1 MIHITQS
8 SLKEITEIFNRRKAT
23 IHLENYTVGELLD
36 HGGMSNVYRLID
48 SDGSTDYVLRVSE
61 ERKSSYSNDI
71 FNVREME
78 ILSELKK
85 NSQPHVVQY
94 LDAFVA
100 DNPGHPRYYCSVM
113 KFLSTLKKYQLNG
126 DGVEIAVRLGCDF
139 LPLLQSFM
147 EKEILHRDIKPENI
161 FYDGDF
167 RNDTGFLL
175 GDFGIA
181 KRDTETSVTPTGTET
196 TMAPEVRGLDRS
208 LGKDRTYSDM
218 YSLGIVMYRYLNQGV
233 YPSNRERIDKMPPDR
248 KPFPEPRYGS
258 KRLKALVL
266 KATSYDP
273 RDRFESPQDMLRE
286 LQQCEEYGTYFIHGI
301 DATTSSGNVTEYI
314 HAENERLRAEL
325 AEKEKERRSHQLD
338 LNRLKLRIQRLNE
351 GKVNS
356 EQEAE
361 KLKQQSAEREQE
373 LLNEIDLL
381 RRQSTEREQELLNEI
396 GLLKQQAADYEAES
410 SQNVLKNIFY
420 SLKNK
425 KALVFVIAFSLGL
438 AFLVLI
444 AFTIANVPISLEN
457 LKEGDSFTFGNY
469 KQGANGEVQPIAW
482 RVLEVD
488 DGKALVISEK
498 LLDYDE
504 YNEINTNVTWEGCS
518 IRHWMNNDFINSAF
532 SEDERTKILSTSN
545 TNPDNSQYGTDGGH
559 STTDKIF
566 LFSVD
571 EAERYFSSD
580 SDRVSLTSDFAHA
593 KGHDAN
599 NRADWWWLRTPG
611 YKNDFAACV
620 NFEGVINQNG
630 NRVNY
635 SNIAIRPAFWLN
647 IE

>member
-78 ILSELKK
+78 ILRELKK

-126 DGVEIAVRLGCDF
+126 DGVEIAVRLACDF

-286 LQQCEEYGTYFIHGI
+286 LQQCEEYREFIDGS
-301 DATTSSGNVTEYI
+301 ATVDVSASAAKEI
-314 HAENERLRAEL
+314 ERLRREL
-325 AEKEKERRSHQLD
+325 AER
-338 LNRLKLRIQRLNE
+338 
-351 GKVNS
+351 
-356 EQEAE
+356 E
-361 KLKQQSAEREQE
+361 KLIEQLKKQSSRNEQSLRSETHQSDGEYTVDYVVSSE
-373 LLNEIDLL
+373 ESYGNNEEESYDDNDLSDSGKTIIKHSIFIL
-381 RRQSTEREQELLNEI
+381 
-396 GLLKQQAADYEAES
+396 AA
-410 SQNVLKNIFY
+410 LI
-420 SLKNK
+420 
-425 KALVFVIAFSLGL
+425 LVE
-438 AFLVLI
+438 LI
-444 AFTIANVPISLEN
+444 AILIGCYMTDSCA
-457 LKEGDSFTFGNY
+457 GDTFNY
-469 KQGANGEVQPIAW
+469 LGW
-482 RVLEVD
+482 
-488 DGKALVISEK
+488 
-498 LLDYDE
+498 
-504 YNEINTNVTWEGCS
+504 
-518 IRHWMNNDFINSAF
+518 F
-532 SEDERTKILSTSN
+532 
-545 TNPDNSQYGTDGGH
+545 
-559 STTDKIF
+559 
-566 LFSVD
+566 
-571 EAERYFSSD
+571 
-580 SDRVSLTSDFAHA
+580 
-593 KGHDAN
+593 
-599 NRADWWWLRTPG
+599 
-611 YKNDFAACV
+611 
-620 NFEGVINQNG
+620 
-630 NRVNY
+630 
-635 SNIAIRPAFWLN
+635 
-647 IE
+647 